1 MHGLCEKIN
10 KKETLEK
17 LPSGVRR
24 PLRIYRTKE
33 DNNQIRDYDSTKGIR
48 TMELGVPKPQDE
60 KWCTGK
66 PHYHSLQPPRSLI
79 GALILCHS
87 MA

>member
-48 TMELGVPKPQDE
+48 TMELGPQSRRTRNGVPE
-60 KWCTGK
+60 NHITIVC
-66 PHYHSLQPPRSLI
+66 SLPV
-79 GALILCHS
+79 A
-87 MA
+87 